1 MQFKAFSQYL
11 QCLASF
17 WFLRLIQFIQRRGTW
32 WGYWKWFHDE
42 ENLPSGAPGN
52 TPCTWEFKAVK
63 VCKFHF
69 PRLQVWDCFK
79 SVHGEGDVLRTLQ
92 VSYNDLPASSYCGV
106 WNVYSL
112 YIVPEDQIVCII
124 SSLSACQS
132 DKPDH
137 EEKIWLTAM
146 FCLQRR
152 GKPFQSQKP
161 VSKHFFAC
169 LQSKALNRFFLVI
182 W

>member
-112 YIVPEDQIVCII
+112 YIVPEDKIVLHHFIFI
-124 SSLSACQS
+124 SMSIRQTWSWGENLVECHVLFAAQRQAFSESKTCF
-132 DKPDH
+132 K
-137 EEKIWLTAM
+137 KFL
-146 FCLQRR
+146 CL
-152 GKPFQSQKP
+152 
-161 VSKHFFAC
+161 FA
-169 LQSKALNRFFLVI
+169 V
-182 W
+182 